1 MHLKDIQIVPTHGM
15 AVDKKYNVAS
25 LIEKYIAKNMNISDV
40 RDTYIAIR
48 YMSILK
54 RISYSRMFCE
64 QIW

>member
-1 MHLKDIQIVPTHGM
+1 M